1 MTPERLN
8 EFNEPWTLD
17 GPMLKDKFGNDILW
31 DFADERPPIRIIACV
46 NACAGIKDPSQLI
59 AEVERLQA
67 FADLACK
74 LYPALS
80 GEWEAMREGV

>member
-1 MTPERLN
+1 MTKEQ
-8 EFNEPWTLD
+8 LD
-17 GPMLKDKFGNDILW
+17 ALKWQLEEYGGGL
-31 DFADERPPIRIIACV
+31 PTGACR
-46 NACAGIKDPSQLI
+46 SLI

-80 GEWEAMREGV
+80 YEWEAMREGV

>member
-1 MTPERLN
+1 MAPERLN
-8 EFNEPWTLD
+8 ELKCQLD
-17 GPMLKDKFGNDILW
+17 VYGGGLSTS
-31 DFADERPPIRIIACV
+31 ESRE
-46 NACAGIKDPSQLI
+46 LI

-67 FADLACK
+67 FANLACK